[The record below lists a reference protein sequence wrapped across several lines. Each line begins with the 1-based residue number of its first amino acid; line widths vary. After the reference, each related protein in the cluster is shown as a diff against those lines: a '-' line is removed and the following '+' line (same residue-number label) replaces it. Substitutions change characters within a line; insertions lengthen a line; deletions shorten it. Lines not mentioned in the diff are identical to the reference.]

1 MAFPDSAVIKKVAAQ
16 GHRNAWALDEDG
28 NLWVWGYKLAYD
40 DYYGDG
46 GGDAEALIPGHHC
59 NWTPCKVGWFE
70 TNGLRVVDFAAGE
83 IYAICKCVDRSGADH
98 LYAVLHPDYHYQ
110 ARNCFGA
117 LAKEVL
123 TKSVWKL
130 EQITAGRLLS
140 FDCGTYMTMFA
151 YKPMENVPSI
161 IPGRQTP
168 SGLTHAYKDE

>member
-1 MAFPDSAVIKKVAAQ
+1 MAFPDSAVITKVAAQ
-16 GHRNAWALDEDG
+16 GHRNAWALDDGG

-40 DYYGDG
+40 DYYGEG
-46 GGDAEALIPGHHC
+46 GSDAEALIPGHHC

-83 IYAICKCVDRSGADH
+83 IYAICKVVDRSGADH

-130 EQITAGRLLS
+130 E
-140 FDCGTYMTMFA
+140 
-151 YKPMENVPSI
+151 
-161 IPGRQTP
+161 
-168 SGLTHAYKDE
+168 